1 MRCWPRPSL
10 PAVNHRSCC
19 KVRAPGC
26 EVTSGDGANGPSR
39 ADTCVLAAALRRGW
53 RPGDGEVGWM
63 EPGRRCFCL
72 GRWGPAQVAVNATG
86 IAFDFFV
93 LLQQAGASA
102 CVCRA
107 CACICWCLFRREET
121 EKKTEAV
128 DDVINKGRASR
139 LGKSKTQEGFK
150 ANIDTSATKSK
161 IEPKTPWASNFDK
174 DETGINMSQSIRP
187 SCYSLQGR

>member
-1 MRCWPRPSL
+1 MRCDAGRARLCLRSITDHAARSGPQ
-10 PAVNHRSCC
+10 PA
-19 KVRAPGC
+19 

-72 GRWGPAQVAVNATG
+72 GCWGPAKVAVNATA
-86 IAFDFFV
+86 IAFKFFV
-93 LLQQAGASA
+93 LLQRAGASA

-107 CACICWCLFRREET
+107 SACICWCLFRREET

-128 DDVINKGRASR
+128 DDVINKGIKTRENQRLERASR
-139 LGKSKTQEGFK
+139 PALVRVPQNRK
-150 ANIDTSATKSK
+150 
-161 IEPKTPWASNFDK
+161 
-174 DETGINMSQSIRP
+174 
-187 SCYSLQGR
+187 